1 MVVKESDRLKLAHRL
16 QGLIGEEATIL
27 MEHLPYGG
35 IAGIVSKDDLVVF
48 QVAMHTD
55 MAELRTDLRSDMV
68 DLRTELR
75 SEMTEFRTEM
85 RSDMAELRTELR
97 SEMAELR
104 TELRSEMAE
113 LRSDLRLEM
122 AELRAEVYKALNS
135 QTLKIITVMTALNG
149 LMFAGLKWG

>member
-1 MVVKESDRLKLAHRL
+1 MVVNERDRLKLAHRL
-16 QGLIGEEATIL
+16 QGLMGEEATIL

-35 IAGIVSKDDLVVF
+35 IAGIVSKDDLVIF
-48 QVAMHTD
+48 HVAMHTD
-55 MAELRTDLRSDMV
+55 MAELRTELRSD
-68 DLRTELR
+68 
-75 SEMTEFRTEM
+75 
-85 RSDMAELRTELR
+85 
-97 SEMAELR
+97 MAELR

-122 AELRAEVYKALNS
+122 AELRAEIYKALNS

>member
-1 MVVKESDRLKLAHRL
+1 MVVNERDRLKLAHRL

-35 IAGIVSKDDLVVF
+35 IAGIVSKDDLALF

-55 MAELRTDLRSDMV
+55 MAELRS
-68 DLRTELR
+68 DLRTE
-75 SEMTEFRTEM
+75 
-85 RSDMAELRTELR
+85 MAELGSDLR
-97 SEMAELR
+97 SEMAELGSDLR
-104 TELRSEMAE
+104 SEMAVLGSDLRSEMAE
-113 LRSDLRLEM
+113 LRSELRLEM
-122 AELRAEVYKALNS
+122 AELRAEIYKALNS

>member
-1 MVVKESDRLKLAHRL
+1 MVVNERDRLKLAHRL

-35 IAGIVSKDDLVVF
+35 IAGIVSKDDLVLF
-48 QVAMHTD
+48 KAEIHTD
-55 MAELRTDLRSDMV
+55 
-68 DLRTELR
+68 
-75 SEMTEFRTEM
+75 
-85 RSDMAELRTELR
+85 
-97 SEMAELR
+97 
-104 TELRSEMAE
+104 MAE

-122 AELRAEVYKALNS
+122 AELRAEIYKALNS

>member
-1 MVVKESDRLKLAHRL
+1 LAHRL

-35 IAGIVSKDDLVVF
+35 IAGIVSKDDLVIF

-55 MAELRTDLRSDMV
+55 MAELRTELRSDM
-68 DLRTELR
+68 T
-75 SEMTEFRTEM
+75 
-85 RSDMAELRTELR
+85 
-97 SEMAELR
+97 ELR

-122 AELRAEVYKALNS
+122 AELRAEIYKALNS

>member
-35 IAGIVSKDDLVVF
+35 IAGIVSKDDLVIF

-55 MAELRTDLRSDMV
+55 MAELRTELRSDMAE
-68 DLRTELR
+68 LRTELR
-75 SEMTEFRTEM
+75 S
-85 RSDMAELRTELR
+85 DMVELRTELR

-122 AELRAEVYKALNS
+122 AELRAEIYKALNS

>member
-1 MVVKESDRLKLAHRL
+1 MVVNERDRLKLAHRL

-35 IAGIVSKDDLVVF
+35 IAGIVSKDDLALF

-55 MAELRTDLRSDMV
+55 MAELRSD
-68 DLRTELR
+68 
-75 SEMTEFRTEM
+75 
-85 RSDMAELRTELR
+85 LR
-97 SEMAELR
+97 SEMAELGSDLR
-104 TELRSEMAE
+104 SEMAELGSDLRSEMAE
-113 LRSDLRLEM
+113 LRSELRLEM
-122 AELRAEVYKALNS
+122 AELRAEIYKALNS

>member
-1 MVVKESDRLKLAHRL
+1 MVVNERDRLKLAHRL

-35 IAGIVSKDDLVVF
+35 IAGIVSKDDLVIF

-55 MAELRTDLRSDMV
+55 MDE
-68 DLRTELR
+68 LRTEL
-75 SEMTEFRTEM
+75 

-122 AELRAEVYKALNS
+122 AELRAEIYKALNS

>member
-1 MVVKESDRLKLAHRL
+1 MVVNERDRLKLAHRL
-16 QGLIGEEATIL
+16 QGLLGEEATIL

-35 IAGIVSKDDLVVF
+35 IAGIVSKDDLALF

-55 MAELRTDLRSDMV
+55 MAELRTDV
-68 DLRTELR
+68 
-75 SEMTEFRTEM
+75 
-85 RSDMAELRTELR
+85 
-97 SEMAELR
+97 
-104 TELRSEMAE
+104 RSEMAE

-135 QTLKIITVMTALNG
+135 QTLKILTVMTALNG

>member
-1 MVVKESDRLKLAHRL
+1 MVVNERDRLKLAHRL

-35 IAGIVSKDDLVVF
+35 IAGIVSKDDLVIF
-48 QVAMHTD
+48 QVAMHT
-55 MAELRTDLRSDMV
+55 
-68 DLRTELR
+68 
-75 SEMTEFRTEM
+75 
-85 RSDMAELRTELR
+85 DMAELRTELR

-104 TELRSEMAE
+104 NELRSEMAE

-122 AELRAEVYKALNS
+122 AELRAEIYKALNS

>member
-1 MVVKESDRLKLAHRL
+1 MVVNERDRLKLAHRL

-35 IAGIVSKDDLVVF
+35 IAGIVSKDDLVIF

-55 MAELRTDLRSDMV
+55 
-68 DLRTELR
+68 
-75 SEMTEFRTEM
+75 
-85 RSDMAELRTELR
+85 
-97 SEMAELR
+97 MAELR

-135 QTLKIITVMTALNG
+135 QTLKILTVMTALNG

>member
-1 MVVKESDRLKLAHRL
+1 MVVNERDRLKLAHRL

-35 IAGIVSKDDLVVF
+35 IAGIVSKDDLVIF

-55 MAELRTDLRSDMV
+55 MAELRT
-68 DLRTELR
+68 EL
-75 SEMTEFRTEM
+75 

-97 SEMAELR
+97 SDMAELR

-122 AELRAEVYKALNS
+122 AELRAEIYKALNS

>member
-1 MVVKESDRLKLAHRL
+1 MVVNERDRLKLAHRL

-35 IAGIVSKDDLVVF
+35 IAGIVSKDDLVIF

-55 MAELRTDLRSDMV
+55 MTEM
-68 DLRTELR
+68 RTELR
-75 SEMTEFRTEM
+75 SEMT
-85 RSDMAELRTELR
+85 
-97 SEMAELR
+97 ELR

-122 AELRAEVYKALNS
+122 AELRAEIYKALNS

>member
-35 IAGIVSKDDLVVF
+35 IAGIVSKDDLVLFKV
-48 QVAMHTD
+48 
-55 MAELRTDLRSDMV
+55 EI
-68 DLRTELR
+68 
-75 SEMTEFRTEM
+75 
-85 RSDMAELRTELR
+85 
-97 SEMAELR
+97 
-104 TELRSEMAE
+104 
-113 LRSDLRLEM
+113 
-122 AELRAEVYKALNS
+122 RAEIYKALNS

>member
-1 MVVKESDRLKLAHRL
+1 MVVNERDRLKLAHRL
-16 QGLIGEEATIL
+16 QGLIGEEGTIL

-35 IAGIVSKDDLVVF
+35 IAGIVSKDDLVIF

-55 MAELRTDLRSDMV
+55 
-68 DLRTELR
+68 
-75 SEMTEFRTEM
+75 
-85 RSDMAELRTELR
+85 
-97 SEMAELR
+97 MAELR

-113 LRSDLRLEM
+113 LRSDLRFEM
-122 AELRAEVYKALNS
+122 AELRAEIYKALNS

>member
-1 MVVKESDRLKLAHRL
+1 VVNERDRLKLAHRL
-16 QGLIGEEATIL
+16 QGLLGEEATIL

-35 IAGIVSKDDLVVF
+35 IAGIVSKDDLALF

-55 MAELRTDLRSDMV
+55 MAELRTDVRSEMTELRSD
-68 DLRTELR
+68 LR
-75 SEMTEFRTEM
+75 SEMTEL
-85 RSDMAELRTELR
+85 RSDLRSEMTELGTELR

-122 AELRAEVYKALNS
+122 AELRAEIYKALNS
-135 QTLKIITVMTALNG
+135 QTLKILTVMTALNG

>member
-1 MVVKESDRLKLAHRL
+1 MVVNERDRLKLAHRL
-16 QGLIGEEATIL
+16 QGLIGEEAAIL

-35 IAGIVSKDDLVVF
+35 IAGIVSKDDLVIF

-55 MAELRTDLRSDMV
+55 MAELR
-68 DLRTELR
+68 
-75 SEMTEFRTEM
+75 SEMH
-85 RSDMAELRTELR
+85 SD
-97 SEMAELR
+97 MAELR

-122 AELRAEVYKALNS
+122 AELRAEIYKALNS

>member
-1 MVVKESDRLKLAHRL
+1 MVVNERDRLKLAHRL

-35 IAGIVSKDDLVVF
+35 IAGIVSKDDLALF

-55 MAELRTDLRSDMV
+55 MAELRTEV
-68 DLRTELR
+68 R
-75 SEMTEFRTEM
+75 SE
-85 RSDMAELRTELR
+85 MAELRTELR
-97 SEMAELR
+97 SEMAELRSELRSEMTELR

-135 QTLKIITVMTALNG
+135 QTLKILTVMTALNG

>member
-1 MVVKESDRLKLAHRL
+1 MVVNERDRLKLAHRL

-35 IAGIVSKDDLVVF
+35 IAGIVSKDDLVIF

-55 MAELRTDLRSDMV
+55 MAELRT
-68 DLRTELR
+68 EL
-75 SEMTEFRTEM
+75 

-97 SEMAELR
+97 SD
-104 TELRSEMAE
+104 MAE

>member
-1 MVVKESDRLKLAHRL
+1 MVVHERDRLKLAHRL
-16 QGLIGEEATIL
+16 QDLIGEEATIL

-35 IAGIVSKDDLVVF
+35 IAGIVSKDDLALF

-55 MAELRTDLRSDMV
+55 MAEVRVDLRS
-68 DLRTELR
+68 E
-75 SEMTEFRTEM
+75 
-85 RSDMAELRTELR
+85 MAELRTELR
-97 SEMAELR
+97 SEMTELR
-104 TELRSEMAE
+104 TGLRSEMTELRTGLRSEMAE

-122 AELRAEVYKALNS
+122 AELRAEIYKALNS

>member
-1 MVVKESDRLKLAHRL
+1 MVVNERDRLKLAHRL

-35 IAGIVSKDDLVVF
+35 IAGIVSKDDLVIF

-55 MAELRTDLRSDMV
+55 MAELRT
-68 DLRTELR
+68 EL
-75 SEMTEFRTEM
+75 

-122 AELRAEVYKALNS
+122 AELRAEIYKALNS

>member
-1 MVVKESDRLKLAHRL
+1 MVVNERDRLKLAHRL

-35 IAGIVSKDDLVVF
+35 IAGIVSQDDLVIF

-55 MAELRTDLRSDMV
+55 MTEM
-68 DLRTELR
+68 RTELR
-75 SEMTEFRTEM
+75 SE
-85 RSDMAELRTELR
+85 MAELRTELR
-97 SEMAELR
+97 SDMTELR

>member
-1 MVVKESDRLKLAHRL
+1 MVVNERDRLKLAHRL
-16 QGLIGEEATIL
+16 QGLIGEEAAIL

-35 IAGIVSKDDLVVF
+35 IAGIVSKDDLALF

-55 MAELRTDLRSDMV
+55 MAELRTEV
-68 DLRTELR
+68 R
-75 SEMTEFRTEM
+75 SE
-85 RSDMAELRTELR
+85 MAELRTELR
-97 SEMAELR
+97 SEMAELRSELRSEMTELR

-122 AELRAEVYKALNS
+122 AELRVEIYKALNS

>member
-1 MVVKESDRLKLAHRL
+1 M
-16 QGLIGEEATIL
+16 GEEATIL

-35 IAGIVSKDDLVVF
+35 IAGIVSKDDLVIF

-55 MAELRTDLRSDMV
+55 MAD
-68 DLRTELR
+68 
-75 SEMTEFRTEM
+75 
-85 RSDMAELRTELR
+85 
-97 SEMAELR
+97 LR

-122 AELRAEVYKALNS
+122 AELRAEIYKALNS

>member
-1 MVVKESDRLKLAHRL
+1 M
-16 QGLIGEEATIL
+16 GEEATIL

-35 IAGIVSKDDLVVF
+35 IAGIVSKDDLVIF

-55 MAELRTDLRSDMV
+55 MAELRT
-68 DLRTELR
+68 
-75 SEMTEFRTEM
+75 
-85 RSDMAELRTELR
+85 
-97 SEMAELR
+97 
-104 TELRSEMAE
+104 
-113 LRSDLRLEM
+113 DLRLEM

>member
-1 MVVKESDRLKLAHRL
+1 MVSERDRLKLAHRL

-35 IAGIVSKDDLVVF
+35 IAGLVTQDDLVLF
-48 QVAMHTD
+48 KAEMHT
-55 MAELRTDLRSDMV
+55 
-68 DLRTELR
+68 
-75 SEMTEFRTEM
+75 
-85 RSDMAELRTELR
+85 DMAELRTELR

-104 TELRSEMAE
+104 TELRSEIAE

-122 AELRAEVYKALNS
+122 AELRAEIYKALNS

>member
-35 IAGIVSKDDLVVF
+35 IAGIVSKDDLVLF
-48 QVAMHTD
+48 K
-55 MAELRTDLRSDMV
+55 AEI
-68 DLRTELR
+68 R
-75 SEMTEFRTEM
+75 SEI
-85 RSDMAELRTELR
+85 
-97 SEMAELR
+97 
-104 TELRSEMAE
+104 
-113 LRSDLRLEM
+113 
-122 AELRAEVYKALNS
+122 YKAFNS

>member
-1 MVVKESDRLKLAHRL
+1 MVVNERDRLKLAHRL

-35 IAGIVSKDDLVVF
+35 IAGIVSKDDLVLF
-48 QVAMHTD
+48 QAEMHTD
-55 MAELRTDLRSDMV
+55 LSELRSD
-68 DLRTELR
+68 
-75 SEMTEFRTEM
+75 
-85 RSDMAELRTELR
+85 LR

-113 LRSDLRLEM
+113 LRSDLRVEI
-122 AELRAEVYKALNS
+122 AELRSEMYKALNS
-135 QTLKIITVMTALNG
+135 QTLKFITVMTALNG

>member
-1 MVVKESDRLKLAHRL
+1 MVVSERDRLKLAHRL

-35 IAGIVSKDDLVVF
+35 IAGIVSKDDLVIF

-55 MAELRTDLRSDMV
+55 T
-68 DLRTELR
+68 
-75 SEMTEFRTEM
+75 
-85 RSDMAELRTELR
+85 AELRTELR

-122 AELRAEVYKALNS
+122 AELRAEIYKALNS